1 MMVFSFIFIPG
12 FKVSATQTVDGQF
25 IYGDSYQYVSATDY
39 DFSNFNFTYNN
50 ITYTK
55 DYLYE
60 IIENYLNDNNYT
72 IDDFT
77 YIFISTPKNVIIS
90 DDTMNSI
97 QIELFS
103 DEIAPANDVCFHF
116 SGYDSQSRFLK
127 YQSSDKSW
135 QGAAASKYAHLKINL
150 SDNSVS
156 TITHQ
161 YPQYLPYYSF
171 AVRSMY
177 SNKSYNIYSNYVSNT
192 FLVSKQYDF
201 KIYSTFYYDENLINF
216 KPKSYTF
223 NEDIVVTDIS
233 KIKVKFK
240 LPSNTSNL
248 AIDFKYKIS
257 QLGFGVGTLGDPYVS
272 LKSIE
277 NNIEKTS
284 INSFKSYR
292 NQDHLIEEMK
302 NCVSNYYNSIGAT
315 HDGSKRFDT
324 LISKLNSI
332 SRYDD
337 HKNLEIESAIK
348 SVFVEDD
355 ELFVTLYPLALRYV
369 DQDYCSGTYVVSLL
383 PDSTVYEYTFEVDV
397 YNYEGSIN
405 LNFTS
410 NLNYE
415 IDYEYKSD
423 LNNFLTTINM
433 DNYSALILIPKVK
446 NLETGSLSSIS
457 SDVYLSGIYDINLL
471 EDIDS
476 KNVLYHHNDYD
487 YSVFSH
493 YQDYHYLNAT
503 LLFVKKSFGSVNNTI
518 TFDSRYYSYV
528 TKFNLSDEVTINNP
542 NTGEDIIIGD
552 ISDFY
557 DYGLD
562 NKKFTFNSFLKP
574 IKFVFESITNFY
586 KNYCPELVQ
595 NFFYLIFVFFVV
607 LVLIRIFL

>member
-1 MMVFSFIFIPG
+1 MMVFSFIFIPRVKAENVEDNLLIDASKEEFSDFIPFVTDESTTKFRG
-12 FKVSATQTVDGQF
+12 TVTKEQVKAVYDALNYDIETYDKFLIVLTKGSKVIENLVLYNSNDSISYYTEVNQF
-25 IYGDSYQYVSATDY
+25 GSNVL
-39 DFSNFNFTYNN
+39 NFNKKVKIVGYFLENPTNVED
-50 ITYTK
+50 K
-55 DYLYE
+55 D
-60 IIENYLNDNNYT
+60 
-72 IDDFT
+72 
-77 YIFISTPKNVIIS
+77 FIVVAGG
-90 DDTMNSI
+90 D
-97 QIELFS
+97 
-103 DEIAPANDVCFHF
+103 
-116 SGYDSQSRFLK
+116 
-127 YQSSDKSW
+127 
-135 QGAAASKYAHLKINL
+135 
-150 SDNSVS
+150 
-156 TITHQ
+156 
-161 YPQYLPYYSF
+161 
-171 AVRSMY
+171 
-177 SNKSYNIYSNYVSNT
+177 
-192 FLVSKQYDF
+192 
-201 KIYSTFYYDENLINF
+201 NLIAYREF
-216 KPKSYTF
+216 DSSILESKPKSYTF
-223 NEDIVVTDIS
+223 NEDIVVTDLS
-233 KIKVKFK
+233 KIKVQFK

-292 NQDHLIEEMK
+292 NRDHLIEEMK

-315 HDGSKRFDT
+315 HDGSKSFDT

-348 SVFVEDD
+348 SVFVEND

-446 NLETGSLSSIS
+446 NLESGSLSSIS

-476 KNVLYHHNDYD
+476 KNVLYHHSDYD